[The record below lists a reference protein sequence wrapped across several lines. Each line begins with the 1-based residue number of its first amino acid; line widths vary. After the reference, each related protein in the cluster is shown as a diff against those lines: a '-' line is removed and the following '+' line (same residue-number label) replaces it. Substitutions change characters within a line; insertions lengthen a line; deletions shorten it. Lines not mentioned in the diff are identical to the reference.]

1 MRNSVYPDATSGQ
14 AGQVMKTIFRA
25 VILSSVLFS
34 PAFASS
40 TKTFSTDTEFS
51 FFQKDNIAIAGFGPA
66 AFLAV
71 ENRWTQFV
79 ISGPQ
84 ARYHTAASAST
95 STAIVLLHG
104 GRNPADGLARND
116 FWIYDPSETKWT
128 QRSAA
133 GSPSARYGHCVAPF
147 AAGKFILFGGLGDAN
162 GYLGDTNIY
171 DAVGNIWQRPSF
183 AVEPSSRAHFAFAL
197 DTKRNRVYIFGGA
210 ADEGV
215 ILKDLWYYDA
225 ASGEWNYVAQV
236 STPQARSGAAMVYD
250 PLNDTLLLFGGN
262 NGSENL
268 QDLWHF
274 SYAASSWTLSQP
286 VTSPPARRHHG
297 FVWDRFLGRAVLFGG
312 VINSAPGV
320 ANDVWVYNMPSN
332 LWSSAAPLTAA
343 PSGRYGFGMAYC
355 GYNFVFGGAGPSAP
369 GNDTWKYIAASS
381 GVFIT
386 NVISEYAPTGIRWQ
400 TVDVSPPT
408 SPGGTSRDFQ
418 ISASTDGINWTPFAG
433 PDGDVNQYFVYGGAP
448 IQIDHSLWRN
458 KPNLKIKCRMFSQTP
473 PASPSVEELILRYNR
488 PPYAPSP
495 SYPTAGKRVGL
506 LSPYFIWERPSDP
519 DSDPVG
525 FYELQVAT
533 NAAFSPIFFSS
544 AGIPGDGFQ
553 TVTSTPGAGL
563 YEGAWHYRVRAS
575 DPEHYGLWSQG
586 YDFRVDTT
594 PPAAVADFTAARGNV
609 NGKIFLEM
617 KVPGDDGSSFNL
629 VSATCLV
636 RYSSYPIITEGDW
649 AGAAGSKDVAVPN
662 NTLPGIVLNVDVSG
676 LADAATYYFN
686 ARIRDGATNLGA
698 LYGASPSA
706 ATNCPPVINI
716 VASPS
721 GTVSGDV
728 YIEWVSWDSED
739 DEYKHRVFASSDGA
753 ASFGIELTGSPLA
766 KSATFYVFNTKRVKN
781 GQCALLVSAT
791 DEPFGSSS
799 GAVSGAFIVDNPN
812 EYPAV
817 SISSPA
823 TGSIISGVFRVRWTI
838 TDSNL
843 RDTHSSVI
851 RFSSDGGAT
860 YAWTYSSTTN
870 YYDVNTRLLPNGT
883 AYVVKIT
890 ATDDGSPSL
899 SSSAISGIFGI
910 NNENLPPGRFAL
922 LSPPDKKYRSALGF
936 YFSWAAAEDPNPED
950 TIIYKIEYSTHPDFS
965 GAAVADNI
973 VATSFHVNT
982 AALAPGATYY
992 WRVRARDPFSETAL
1006 CAAPFEFYVLDRF
1019 GASTPTNH
1027 LTFKVLNGL
1036 PPDAFVFVSE
1046 DNSASVPS
1054 ARVADSRTIG
1064 DPFTK
1069 TVSGG
1074 EIYRV
1079 GFYDAAMNE
1088 VAPGSDVEIEV
1099 VYDYSLPSSAGAA
1112 PSFHSHSKDS
1122 ILRLRINARVALLDE
1137 TASRWVLAPTL
1148 PVASGGRL
1156 RSVLR
1161 GVGYVSVL
1169 AALAPSRGV
1178 MSLANYPNPFDPLRE
1193 KTRIIYTLT
1202 VASDVEIKIYTLAGD
1217 LVRVRRYPSGADG
1230 ARSQQSGYANEILWD
1245 GKNDDGMTVASGV
1258 YILEV
1263 SAAGEKLRRKIA
1275 VIRR

>member
-1 MRNSVYPDATSGQ
+1 MRNSVCPAKLRRGRR
-14 AGQVMKTIFRA
+14 AGYEDHFSRGH
-25 VILSSVLFS
+25 LSSVLFS
-34 PAFASS
+34 SGFASS

-51 FFQKDNIAIAGFGPA
+51 FFQKDNIVVAGSGSA

-79 ISGPQ
+79 IAGPSS
-84 ARYHTAASAST
+84 RSHAAVSAST
-95 STAIVLLHG
+95 AMAIVLLHG
-104 GRNPADGLARND
+104 GSNPAALND
-116 FWIYDPSETKWT
+116 FWIYDPSETQWT
-128 QRSAA
+128 QRSAS
-133 GSPSARYGHCVAPF
+133 GSPSARYGHCVSPIS
-147 AAGKFILFGGLGDAN
+147 AGKFILFGGLGAA
-162 GYLGDTNIY
+162 GYFGDTYVY
-171 DAVGNIWQRPSF
+171 DAEANSWQRPSF
-183 AVEPSSRAHFAFAL
+183 AVEPSSRAHFASAL
-197 DTKRNRVYIFGGA
+197 DTKRNRVYIFGGQA
-210 ADEGV
+210 EGV
-215 ILKDLWYYDA
+215 LLADLWYYDA
-225 ASGEWNYVAQV
+225 AAGEWNDVAQV
-236 STPQARSGAAMVYD
+236 STIPSARYGSALVYD
-250 PLNDTLLLFGGN
+250 PVADTLLLFGGN
-262 NGSENL
+262 NDSANIG
-268 QDLWHF
+268 DLWHF
-274 SYAASSWTLSQP
+274 SYAASSWTQISQP
-286 VTSPPARRHHG
+286 VTRPAARRHHG

-312 VINSAPGV
+312 AINTGV
-320 ANDVWVYNMPSN
+320 ANDIWVYNMPSN

-343 PSGRYGFGMAYC
+343 PAGRYGFGMAYC

-369 GNDTWKYIAASS
+369 GNDTWKYVAASS

-386 NVISEYAPTGIRWQ
+386 NVISEYTPTGIRWQ
-400 TVDVSPPT
+400 TVDISPPT

-418 ISASTDGINWTPFAG
+418 ISASTDGINWTDFAG

-458 KPNLKIKCRMFSQTP
+458 KPNLRIKCRMFSNAP
-473 PASPSVEELILRYNR
+473 PVSPSVEELLLRYNR

-495 SYPTAGKRVGL
+495 SYPIAGKRVGL

-533 NAAFSPIFFSS
+533 NAAFSPVFFSS
-544 AGIPGDGFQ
+544 AGIYGDGFQ

-575 DPEHYGLWSQG
+575 DPEHYGSWSSG

-609 NGKIFLEM
+609 NGKIFLAM
-617 KVPGDDGSSFNL
+617 KVPGDDGASSNL
-629 VSATCLV
+629 VNATCLV

-649 AGAAGSKDVAVPN
+649 SGAAGSKDVAVPN
-662 NTLPGIVLNVDVSG
+662 NTPPGTALNVDVSG

-686 ARIRDGATNLGA
+686 ARIRDGASNLGA

-728 YIEWVSWDSED
+728 FIEWVSSDSED

-753 ASFGIELTGSPLA
+753 ASFGVELTVSPLA
-766 KSATFYVFNTKRVKN
+766 KSATFYILNTKRVKN
-781 GQCALLVSAT
+781 GQYALLVSAT
-791 DEPFGSSS
+791 DEPFGLSS
-799 GAVSGAFIVDNPN
+799 GAVSAAFIVDNPN
-812 EYPAV
+812 ESPAV

-823 TGSIISGVFRVRWTI
+823 AGSIISGVFRARWTI
-838 TDSNL
+838 TDPNL
-843 RDTHSSVI
+843 CDAHSSVI
-851 RFSSDGGAT
+851 RFSSDGGST
-860 YAWTYSSTTN
+860 YAQVFASTTD

-899 SSSAISGIFGI
+899 SSSAISGVFGI

-936 YFSWAAAEDPNPED
+936 YFSWAKAEDPNPED
-950 TIIYKIEYSTHPDFS
+950 TVIYKIEYSTRPDFS
-965 GAAVADNI
+965 DAAVADNI
-973 VATSFHVNT
+973 VATSFHVPT
-982 AALAPGATYY
+982 SALLPGATYY
-992 WRVRARDPFSETAL
+992 WRVRARDPFLRDTF
-1006 CAAPFEFYVLDRF
+1006 CDAPFEFYVLDRF

-1027 LTFKVLNGL
+1027 LAFKVLNGL

-1046 DNSASVPS
+1046 YNSAYVPS

-1079 GFYDAAMNE
+1079 GFYDAASNE
-1088 VAPGSDVEIEV
+1088 VAPDSDVEIEV
-1099 VYDYSLPSSAGAA
+1099 VYDYSLPSSSLGA

-1137 TASRWVLAPTL
+1137 
-1148 PVASGGRL
+1148 
-1156 RSVLR
+1156 
-1161 GVGYVSVL
+1161 
-1169 AALAPSRGV
+1169 
-1178 MSLANYPNPFDPLRE
+1178 
-1193 KTRIIYTLT
+1193 
-1202 VASDVEIKIYTLAGD
+1202 
-1217 LVRVRRYPSGADG
+1217 
-1230 ARSQQSGYANEILWD
+1230 
-1245 GKNDDGMTVASGV
+1245 
-1258 YILEV
+1258 
-1263 SAAGEKLRRKIA
+1263 
-1275 VIRR
+1275 